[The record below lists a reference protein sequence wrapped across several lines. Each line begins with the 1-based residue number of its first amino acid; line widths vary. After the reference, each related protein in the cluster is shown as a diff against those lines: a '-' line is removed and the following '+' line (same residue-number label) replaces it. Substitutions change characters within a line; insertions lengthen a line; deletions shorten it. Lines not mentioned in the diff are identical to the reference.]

1 VLSGRNSQLFAE
13 RAMERQRKM
22 QYAPQNASVLPTELQ
37 PDSLR
42 TRPTAMEETVYKVV
56 TVGAILLVLG
66 SLWAF

>member
-1 VLSGRNSQLFAE
+1 MPSVPNT
-13 RAMERQRKM
+13 
-22 QYAPQNASVLPTELQ
+22 APSDFN

-42 TRPTAMEETVYKVV
+42 TRPIALEEAVYKVV